1 MFNKQSLLL
10 SIALLFSIQVSA
22 QKNKTSF
29 FQKLACSRMLSNG
42 QELYNQDKV
51 YDALMVFKQAR
62 TKDLFSW
69 KANFWIATA
78 EYDLKNYTSAY
89 ENATAALSLTKDKEN
104 ADLQLILGKSAHRLG
119 NIEVALEHLKT
130 ALRVYGPKTAKEYDV
145 PVYISQCE
153 FAINQKR
160 EGVENKRKLIVAGF
174 NTKYDEYAPILT
186 GNGQH
191 LYFTARLPETTGEN
205 MNPDDDNFFEDIYHA
220 IYNPTKREWELK
232 EETFESV
239 NTEGFDALSH
249 ASRNGLYLLGTVNTS
264 ASKEKSTT
272 SSEIFELETDVL
284 ADYGS
289 PTIIVNKSINTGY
302 YEGAATITDTIIIDE
317 EQETFRQTMI
327 FVSDRNAEKTL
338 TDLYT
343 VEKLNGQW
351 QTAKSLPSFINTP
364 GQETTPFLTPDG
376 KFLFFSSDAMP
387 GMGGY
392 DIYYCEWINNEWSKP
407 INLGAT
413 FNTVNDDTHFQ
424 IYPEWKKA
432 MMAGIREN
440 EGVFNYDLF
449 EINLEGLDFP
459 FLK

>member
-1 MFNKQSLLL
+1 MLKHLLL
-10 SIALLFSIQVSA
+10 LFLALSLSAPIFA
-22 QKNKTSF
+22 QKNKSSF
-29 FQKLACSRMLSNG
+29 FQKLASSRLLSNG
-42 QELYNQDKV
+42 IELYNQDKP

-62 TKDLFSW
+62 VKDVFSW

-89 ENATAALSLTKDKEN
+89 ENATAALTLIKDKEN
-104 ADLQLILGKSAHRLG
+104 ADLQLVLAKSSHRLG
-119 NIEVALEHLKT
+119 NVEAALEHYKT
-130 ALRVYGPKTAKEYDV
+130 ASRVYGPKTAKEFDI

-160 EGVENKRKLIVAGF
+160 EKIENKRKLMVAGF
-174 NTKYDEYAPILT
+174 ITKYDEYAPILT

-191 LYFTARLPETTGEN
+191 LFFTARLPETTGEN
-205 MNPDDDNFFEDIYHA
+205 LNPDDDNFFEDVYHA

-239 NTEGFDALSH
+239 NTEGFDALSY
-249 ASRNGLYLLGTVNTS
+249 ASRNGFYLLGTVNTS
-264 ASKEKSTT
+264 ASKEKTT
-272 SSEIFELETDVL
+272 SSSEIFEIDTDVL

-289 PTIIVNKSINTGY
+289 PTIIANKTINTGY
-302 YEGAATITDTIIIDE
+302 YDGAATITDTIFLDE
-317 EQETFRQTMI
+317 EKETFRQTMI

-338 TDLYT
+338 TDLFT

-351 QTAKSLPSFINTP
+351 QSAKVLPNFINTS

-376 KFLFFSSDAMP
+376 KFLFFSSDALP

-392 DIYYCEWINNEWSKP
+392 DVYYCEWINNEWSKP

-413 FNTVNDDTHFQ
+413 FNTTNDDTHFQ

-432 MMAGIREN
+432 VMAGIREN
-440 EGVFNYDLF
+440 DGVYNYDLF

>member
-1 MFNKQSLLL
+1 MLKHLLL
-10 SIALLFSIQVSA
+10 LFLALSLSAPTFA
-22 QKNKTSF
+22 QKNKSSF
-29 FQKLACSRMLSNG
+29 FQKLASSRLLSNG
-42 QELYNQDKV
+42 IELYNQDKP

-62 TKDLFSW
+62 VKDVFSW

-89 ENATAALSLTKDKEN
+89 ENATAALTLIKDKEN
-104 ADLQLILGKSAHRLG
+104 ADLQLVLAKSSHRLG
-119 NIEVALEHLKT
+119 NVEAALEHYKT
-130 ALRVYGPKTAKEYDV
+130 ASRVYGPKTAKEYDI

-160 EGVENKRKLIVAGF
+160 EKIENKRKLMVAGF
-174 NTKYDEYAPILT
+174 ITKYDEYAPILT

-191 LYFTARLPETTGEN
+191 LFFTARLPETTGEN
-205 MNPDDDNFFEDIYHA
+205 LNPDDDNFFEDVYHA

-239 NTEGFDALSH
+239 NTEGFDALSY
-249 ASRNGLYLLGTVNTS
+249 ASSNGFYLLGTVNTS
-264 ASKEKSTT
+264 ASKEKTT
-272 SSEIFELETDVL
+272 SSSEIFEIDTDVL

-289 PTIIVNKSINTGY
+289 PTIIANKTINTGY
-302 YEGAATITDTIIIDE
+302 YDGAATITDTIFLDE
-317 EQETFRQTMI
+317 EKETFRQTMI

-338 TDLYT
+338 TDLFT

-351 QTAKSLPSFINTP
+351 QSAKVLPNFINTS

-376 KFLFFSSDAMP
+376 KFLFFSSDALP

-392 DIYYCEWINNEWSKP
+392 DVYYCEWINNEWSKP

-413 FNTVNDDTHFQ
+413 FNTTNDDTHFQ

-432 MMAGIREN
+432 VMAGIREN
-440 EGVFNYDLF
+440 DGVYNYDLF

>member
-1 MFNKQSLLL
+1 MLKHLLL
-10 SIALLFSIQVSA
+10 LFLALSLSAQTFA
-22 QKNKTSF
+22 QKNKSSF
-29 FQKLACSRMLSNG
+29 FEKLASSRLLSNG
-42 QELYNQDKV
+42 IELYNQDKT

-62 TKDLFSW
+62 VKDVFSW

-89 ENATAALSLTKDKEN
+89 ENATAALTLIKDKEN
-104 ADLQLILGKSAHRLG
+104 ADLQLVLAKSSHRLG
-119 NIEVALEHLKT
+119 NVEAALEHYKT
-130 ALRVYGPKTAKEYDV
+130 ASRVYGPKTAKEYDI

-160 EGVENKRKLIVAGF
+160 EKIENQRKLMVAGF
-174 NTKYDEYAPILT
+174 ITKYDEYAPILT

-191 LYFTARLPETTGEN
+191 LFFTARLPETTGEN
-205 MNPDDDNFFEDIYHA
+205 LNPDDDNFFEDVYHA

-232 EETFESV
+232 AETFESV
-239 NTEGFDALSH
+239 NTEGFDALSY
-249 ASRNGLYLLGTVNTS
+249 ASRNGFYLLGTVNTS

-272 SSEIFELETDVL
+272 SSEIFEVDTDVL

-289 PTIIVNKSINTGY
+289 PTIIVNKTINTGY
-302 YEGAATITDTIIIDE
+302 YDGAATITDTIFLDE
-317 EQETFRQTMI
+317 EKETFRQTMI

-338 TDLYT
+338 TDLFT

-351 QTAKSLPSFINTP
+351 QSAKVLPNFINTS

-376 KFLFFSSDAMP
+376 KFLFFSSDALP

-392 DIYYCEWINNEWSKP
+392 DVYYCEWINNEWSKP

-413 FNTVNDDTHFQ
+413 FNTTNDDTHFQ

-432 MMAGIREN
+432 VMAGIREN
-440 EGVFNYDLF
+440 DGVYNYDLF
-449 EINLEGLDFP
+449 EINLEGLVFP